1 MRTSIFRLA
10 VTAAVLLAAAPARA
24 QIGNQSDVGPPVISM
39 GGEGSFL
46 GPGLRTENE
55 MFARINDADV
65 VFRNAATGC
74 AVRTARRLFGDSV
87 ATAPRTAAQLRVQTL
102 LGLVQGTPETGA
114 VATALAK
121 GADPASPF
129 GQSAR
134 ALANSLLGLMATPCI
149 CSDDRDDYT
158 EAPKWQEAI
167 RAFNHYVRTAPDSA
181 FSPPAP
187 ELVAIHDALQ
197 TVIWRT
203 LSADRR
209 R

>member
-1 MRTSIFRLA
+1 MRKSTLRLA
-10 VTAAVLLAAAPARA
+10 VPAAVLLAAAPARA
-24 QIGNQSDVGPPVISM
+24 QSGNQSDPGPPSISM
-39 GGEGSFL
+39 AGEGSFL

-55 MFARINDADV
+55 MFARISDADV
-65 VFRNAATGC
+65 VFRTASTGC
-74 AVRTARRLFGDSV
+74 AVRTARRAFADSV
-87 ATAPRTAAQLRVQTL
+87 AIAPRTAAQLRVQTL
-102 LGLVQGTPETGA
+102 LGLVEGTPDVNA

-121 GADPASPF
+121 GADPASPL
-129 GQSAR
+129 GQASR
-134 ALANSLLGLMATPCI
+134 SLAQALLGLMRHPCT

-158 EAPKWQEAI
+158 EAPQWQEAI

-181 FSPPAP
+181 FAPPAP

-203 LSADRR
+203 LTSIRR